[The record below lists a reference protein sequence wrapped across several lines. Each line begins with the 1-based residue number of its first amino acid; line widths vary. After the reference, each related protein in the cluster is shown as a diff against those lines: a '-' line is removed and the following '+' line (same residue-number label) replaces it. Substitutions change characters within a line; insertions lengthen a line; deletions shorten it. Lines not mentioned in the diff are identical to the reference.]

1 MNDLSAFL
9 LDSAIAAFVL
19 GAPAAIA
26 VISRANPRVVGSL
39 GLGLATMVALAIYV
53 RRSRRAE
60 GQVSR
65 VRLALTA
72 TLITFLGLAFAITV
86 GPILWA
92 YLQFI
97 SPS

>member
-1 MNDLSAFL
+1 
-9 LDSAIAAFVL
+9 
-19 GAPAAIA
+19 
-26 VISRANPRVVGSL
+26 
-39 GLGLATMVALAIYV
+39 MVTLAIYV
-53 RRSRRAE
+53 RLFRRAE

-97 SPS
+97 FPS